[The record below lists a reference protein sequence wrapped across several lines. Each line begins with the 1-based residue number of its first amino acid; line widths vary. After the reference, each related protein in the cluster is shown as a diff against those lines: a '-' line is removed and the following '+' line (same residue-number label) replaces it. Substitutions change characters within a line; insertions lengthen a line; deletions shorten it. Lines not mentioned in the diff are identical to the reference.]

1 MTIWIG
7 VFSESTSATA
17 AHNAV
22 QDVLARL
29 NVYRITDVDID
40 FRQSFYML
48 EVSPRL
54 LNHVH
59 VHELDPLSDV
69 ISPLIP
75 ALGPPIST
83 KASPDT
89 QRMMALY
96 LVEGGSSNRLL
107 GLVVV
112 TSSSDPRKPT
122 STTFTTAQ
130 SVN

>member
-1 MTIWIG
+1 MTIWIS
-7 VFSESTSATA
+7 VFPKSTSATA
-17 AHNAV
+17 AHNAA
-22 QDVLARL
+22 QDVLALL
-29 NVYRITDVDID
+29 NDYQDTDIDID
-40 FRQSFYML
+40 FHESFYMR

-54 LNHVH
+54 LNQVH

-69 ISPLIP
+69 ISPLTP